1 MKKLFVLMVA
11 AIMMLSITPITFSE
25 ESPEEKGTV
34 KLYMIGHGRFI
45 KNEVEISVDEANIL
59 IEKLTKA
66 VHAYEPYKNRDN
78 FELTEEEKQRVEE
91 IFNDAF
97 LELRKAGILPED
109 VNIKT
114 MGLLPHF
121 GIGLLN
127 PILSC
132 GVGIS
137 YIPLYPGEAFI
148 GFMLRPIFVQY
159 FLLGYTG
166 CINFHMIPPRL
177 EYWDW
182 VGTQTFLIWG
192 FAGIY
197 IDFSSIGLGIP
208 PLEFLM
214 GESLLTAGIDWPS

>member
-1 MKKLFVLMVA
+1 MKKLFVLVIA
-11 AIMMLSITPITFSE
+11 AIMILPITIPRTNSA
-25 ESPEEKGTV
+25 EEKGTI
-34 KLYMIGHGRFI
+34 KLYMIGHGKFV
-45 KNEVEISVDEANIL
+45 KNEVEISTDEANIL

-78 FELTEEEKQRVEE
+78 LQLTENEKQQIEE

-97 LELRKAGILPED
+97 SELRKAGLLPRD
-109 VNIKT
+109 MDAKA

-121 GIGLLN
+121 GISMLN
-127 PILSC
+127 PVLSC

-148 GFMLRPIFVQY
+148 GFMLRPILVQY

-166 CINFHMIPPRL
+166 CINLHLIPPRL

-182 VGTQTFLIWG
+182 VGTQTFLVWG

-208 PLEFLM
+208 PLQFLM
-214 GESLLTAGIDWPS
+214 GESLLTAGVDWPA